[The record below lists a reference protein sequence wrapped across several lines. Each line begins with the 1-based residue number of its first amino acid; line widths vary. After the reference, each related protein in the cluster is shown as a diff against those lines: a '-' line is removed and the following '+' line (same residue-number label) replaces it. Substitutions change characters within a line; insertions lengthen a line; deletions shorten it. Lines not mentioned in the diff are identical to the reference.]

1 MTQTRNQRI
10 KVLLAF
16 LAVYIIWGTTYLAAI
31 VGLESFPPF
40 LLSALRFTTAG
51 IILLVVSV
59 VRGLTFPKGKML
71 AFYLANGVVMLVGGS
86 GLVTW
91 SEQYVLSG
99 YAAVVVA
106 CEPFIFVLLD
116 RQRWRYYFHNR
127 NIVIGLLIGFI
138 GVMLF
143 VWFSSSLE
151 MESTSADLIFIGYT
165 VLFVSCFLWVIG
177 SIFSSRNQSAGTS
190 VVAISTIQLL
200 SAGVFSFMLAGIT
213 NEFETFH
220 FVAVTVRSW
229 TGLIYLTIGGSVVAY
244 LSFVWLL
251 TVRSPAQ
258 VSTHT
263 YINPIVALFM
273 GWWIVNDPINL
284 QQILCVVVILAGV
297 LLTSRDNNTALG
309 E

>member
-1 MTQTRNQRI
+1 MTETRDQRI

-16 LAVYIIWGTTYLAAI
+16 LAVYIVWGTTYLAAI

-40 LLSALRFTTAG
+40 LLSALRFSTAG
-51 IILLVVSV
+51 IILLVVSILK
-59 VRGLTFPKGKML
+59 GLKFPSGRKF
-71 AFYLANGVVMLVGGS
+71 AFYVANGVVMLIGGS

-116 RQRWRYYFHNR
+116 KRHWRFYFSNR
-127 NIVIGLLIGFI
+127 NIVFGLLIGFI
-138 GVMLF
+138 GVVLF
-143 VWFSSSLE
+143 VWFSSARE
-151 MESTSADLIFIGYT
+151 IETTSAHLIFIGYA
-165 VLFVSCFLWVIG
+165 VLFLSCFCWVIG
-177 SIFSSRNQSAGTS
+177 SIFSSRIKESDTS
-190 VVAISTIQLL
+190 VIAISVIQLL
-200 SAGVFSFMLAGIT
+200 SAGFFSFLLAALT
-213 NEFETFH
+213 NEFDNFS
-220 FVAVTVRSW
+220 FADVTGRAW
-229 TGLIYLTIGGSVVAY
+229 TGLIYLTLGGSVVAY

-273 GWWIVNDPINL
+273 GWWVVDDPVNV
-284 QQILCVVVILAGV
+284 QQMACVGVILLGV
-297 LLTSRDNNTALG
+297 LLTSRTNTIELG

>member
-1 MTQTRNQRI
+1 MTARNQAI
-10 KVLLAF
+10 KVFLAF

-40 LLSALRFTTAG
+40 LLSAFRFSTAG
-51 IILLVVSV
+51 IILLIFSILK
-59 VRGLTFPKGKML
+59 GLKFPQGKL
-71 AFYLANGVVMLVGGS
+71 LGLYLANGVVMLVGGS

-106 CEPFIFVLLD
+106 SEPFIFVLLD
-116 RQRWRYYFHNR
+116 RRRWTFYFSNK
-127 NIVIGLLIGFI
+127 NIVAGLLIGFI
-138 GVMLF
+138 GVVMF
-143 VWFSSSLE
+143 VWFSSAFELE
-151 MESTSADLIFIGYT
+151 SKSADLVITGYT
-165 VLFVSCFLWVIG
+165 VLFLSCFLWVIG
-177 SIFSSRNQSAGTS
+177 SIFSSRIKESDTS
-190 VVAISTIQLL
+190 VVTISAVQLL
-200 SAGVFSFMLAGIT
+200 SAGVFSFLLAGVT
-213 NEFETFH
+213 NEFDGFS
-220 FVAVTVRSW
+220 FVDVTARSW
-229 TGLIYLTIGGSVVAY
+229 SGLFFLTFGGSVVAY

-273 GWWIVNDPINL
+273 GWWMANEPISF
-284 QQILCVVVILAGV
+284 QQMICVGVILLGV
-297 LLTSRDNNTALG
+297 LLTNRKDRRELA